1 MNLQV
6 IQNMWRYE
14 YQNQNAQE
22 IAKQAGNM
30 YDKLAG
36 FVEAL
41 DDVGDKIG
49 KAQSAYET
57 AHNRL
62 VDGKGN
68 LISRAETIRK
78 LGDLKTNK
86 QLPNELVNKALPDS

>member
-22 IAKQAGNM
+22 IAKRAGDM
-30 YDKLAG
+30 YDKFAG

-41 DDVGDKIG
+41 EDIGDKLG
-49 KAQSAYET
+49 KAQGAYDT

-62 VDGKGN
+62 IDGKGN
-68 LISRAETIRK
+68 LISRAEAIRK

-86 QLPNELVNKALPDS
+86 LLPNDLVNKTLQDD